1 VSSVPWPDESRAHRL
16 KVTLEG
22 IRPPAWRRLEVDGAT
37 TLEDLHEVL
46 QIAFGWTDWHLHQF
60 VVDGIAYGAPDPEFV
75 RGSEARGGCGSTT
88 SSAGR
93 GSAWF
98 RSTTSAI
105 SGITSSCSK
114 PSLRVR
120 RARGCNGVSA
130 GADCR

>member
-60 VVDGIAYGAPDPEFV
+60 VVDGIAYGAPDPEFGSRL
-75 RGSEARGGCGSTT
+75 RGEGRMRLHDVLRRPRERMVSEYDFGDLWHHVIVLEAIA
-88 SSAGR
+88 AGPAGTWLQR
-93 GSAWF
+93 CIG
-98 RSTTSAI
+98 
-105 SGITSSCSK
+105 
-114 PSLRVR
+114 R
-120 RARGCNGVSA
+120 R
-130 GADCR
+130 